1 MQKQTKDQ
9 KHYRKLKEDGQ
20 KDFRKVERDN
30 SAYPGIRITKKQIT
44 FRVSQEAANRLKVLA
59 DQAKVTQ
66 WEMVSRIILKGFP
79 GIVNAGWANHG
90 DLPTRRY
97 EWDWSLIYGTGAK
110 VKYKGSTGDKQ
121 LNMRI
126 TSTAWNKIH
135 CARTALGKSMSRLMQ
150 DLLLHYKPLTPE
162 QLAKQRQYQQQ
173 RAGANY
179 GVKAQSHQDPEYKP
193 KSDKFLDVGDRF
205 IHVKEI
211 PIEKWDPEEY
221 EEWVQLMLRKYER
234 QLAKAV
240 AEGKSDKAE
249 HLQRLVNQMRESILD

>member
-9 KHYRKLKEDGQ
+9 RHYRKLKEDGQ

-30 SAYPGIRITKKQIT
+30 SLYPGIRVTKKQIT
-44 FRVSQEAANRLKVLA
+44 FRVSQEAADRLKALA

-79 GIVNAGWANHG
+79 GIVEAGWANHG

-162 QLAKQRQYQQQ
+162 QLAKQREYQQQ
-173 RAGANY
+173 RAATNY
-179 GVKAQSHQDPEYKP
+179 GVEVQSQKDPDYKP
-193 KSDKFLDVGDRF
+193 KSNKFLDVGDRI

-211 PIEKWDPEEY
+211 PIENWDPEEY
-221 EEWVQLMLRKYER
+221 EEWEQLMLEKYER
-234 QLAKAV
+234 QLANAV
-240 AEGKSDKAE
+240 NEGNSDKAE
-249 HLQRLVNQMRESILD
+249 HLQQLVNQMRESILD

>member
-1 MQKQTKDQ
+1 MQKKTKDQ
-9 KHYRKLKEDGQ
+9 KYYRKLKEDGQ

-30 SAYPGIRITKKQIT
+30 STYPGIRVTKKQIT
-44 FRVSQEAANRLKVLA
+44 FRVSQEAADRLKALA
-59 DQAKVTQ
+59 DQAEVTQ

-79 GIVNAGWANHG
+79 GIVEAGWAKHS
-90 DLPTRRY
+90 DWPTRRY
-97 EWDWSLIYGTGAK
+97 EWDWSLIYGTDAK

-162 QLAKQRQYQQQ
+162 QLAKQREYQQQ
-173 RAGANY
+173 RAATNY
-179 GVKAQSHQDPEYKP
+179 GVGVQSPKDPDYKP
-193 KSDKFLDVGDRF
+193 KSNKFLDVGDRI

-211 PIEKWDPEEY
+211 PIETWDPEEY
-221 EEWVQLMLRKYER
+221 EEWEQLMLEKYEG
-234 QLAKAV
+234 QLARAV
-240 AEGKSDKAE
+240 EEGNSDKAD
-249 HLQRLVNQMRESILD
+249 HLQGLVKQMRESILD

>member
-9 KHYRKLKEDGQ
+9 KYYRKLKEDGQ

-30 SAYPGIRITKKQIT
+30 SPYPGIRVTKKQIT
-44 FRVSQEAANRLKVLA
+44 FRVSQEAADRLKALA
-59 DQAKVTQ
+59 DQAEVTQ

-79 GIVNAGWANHG
+79 GIVKEGWANQS
-90 DLPTRRY
+90 DFPTRRY

-135 CARTALGKSMSRLMQ
+135 CARTVLGKSMCRLMQ

-162 QLAKQRQYQQQ
+162 QLAKQRKYQQQ
-173 RAGANY
+173 RAGTHYGAEVQSQKDPNY
-179 GVKAQSHQDPEYKP
+179 KT
-193 KSDKFLDVGDRF
+193 KSNKFLHVGDRI

-211 PIEKWDPEEY
+211 PIENWDPEEY
-221 EEWVQLMLRKYER
+221 EEWEQLMLEKYER
-234 QLAKAV
+234 QLANAV
-240 AEGKSDKAE
+240 NEGNSDKAE

>member
-9 KHYRKLKEDGQ
+9 KYYRKLKEDGQ

-30 SAYPGIRITKKQIT
+30 SQYPGIRVTKKQIT
-44 FRVSQEAANRLKVLA
+44 FRVSQEAADRLKALA
-59 DQAKVTQ
+59 DQAKVPQ

-79 GIVNAGWANHG
+79 GIVNAGWANHD

-97 EWDWSLIYGTGAK
+97 EWDWSLIYGTGTK
-110 VKYKGSTGDKQ
+110 VKYKGSRGDKQ

-162 QLAKQRQYQQQ
+162 QLANQRQYQQQ
-173 RAGANY
+173 RAGTNY
-179 GVKAQSHQDPEYKP
+179 GVEVQSQKDPDYKP
-193 KSDKFLDVGDRF
+193 KSNKFWDVGDHI

-211 PIEKWDPEEY
+211 PIENWDPEEY
-221 EEWVQLMLRKYER
+221 EEWEQLMLQKYER
-234 QLAKAV
+234 QLGKAV
-240 AEGKSDKAE
+240 AEGNSDKAE
-249 HLQRLVNQMRESILD
+249 HVHRLVNQMRESILD

>member
-1 MQKQTKDQ
+1 
-9 KHYRKLKEDGQ
+9 
-20 KDFRKVERDN
+20 
-30 SAYPGIRITKKQIT
+30 
-44 FRVSQEAANRLKVLA
+44 
-59 DQAKVTQ
+59 
-66 WEMVSRIILKGFP
+66 MVSRMILKGFP
-79 GIVNAGWANHG
+79 GIVDAGWAKHS
-90 DLPTRRY
+90 DWPTRRY
-97 EWDWSLIYGTGAK
+97 EWDWSLIYGTDAK

-162 QLAKQRQYQQQ
+162 QLAKQREYQQQ
-173 RAGANY
+173 RAGTNF
-179 GVKAQSHQDPEYKP
+179 GVEVQSQKEPDYKT

-211 PIEKWDPEEY
+211 PIEKWEPEEY
-221 EEWVQLMLRKYER
+221 EEWEQLMLQKYER

-240 AEGKSDKAE
+240 AEENSDKVE
-249 HLQRLVNQMRESILD
+249 HIQRLVKQMRESILD

>member
-9 KHYRKLKEDGQ
+9 KYYRKLKEDGQ

-30 SAYPGIRITKKQIT
+30 SPYPGIRVTKKQIT
-44 FRVSQEAANRLKVLA
+44 FRVSQEAADRLKALA
-59 DQAKVTQ
+59 DQAEVTQ

-79 GIVNAGWANHG
+79 GIVEAGWANHG
-90 DLPTRRY
+90 DLSTRRY

-162 QLAKQRQYQQQ
+162 KLAKQRQYQQR
-173 RAGANY
+173 RAGTNH
-179 GVKAQSHQDPEYKP
+179 GIEVQSQKVPDYKQR
-193 KSDKFLDVGDRF
+193 SNKFLDVGDRI
-205 IHVKEI
+205 IHAAGI
-211 PIEKWDPEEY
+211 PIEHWDPEEY
-221 EEWVQLMLRKYER
+221 AEWEQLMLEKYER
-234 QLAKAV
+234 QLARAV
-240 AEGKSDKAE
+240 AEGNSDKAE
-249 HLQRLVNQMRESILD
+249 HLERLVNQMRESILD

>member
-30 SAYPGIRITKKQIT
+30 SPYPGIRVTKKQIT
-44 FRVSQEAANRLKVLA
+44 FRVSQEAADRLKALA
-59 DQAKVTQ
+59 DQAEVTQ

-79 GIVNAGWANHG
+79 GIVEEGWAKHS
-90 DLPTRRY
+90 DWPTRRY
-97 EWDWSLIYGTGAK
+97 EWDWSLIYGTDAK

-162 QLAKQRQYQQQ
+162 QLAKQRHYQQQ
-173 RAGANY
+173 RAGTNY
-179 GVKAQSHQDPEYKP
+179 GVEVQSQKDPDYKP
-193 KSDKFLDVGDRF
+193 KSNKFLDVGDRI

-211 PIEKWDPEEY
+211 PIENWDPEEY
-221 EEWVQLMLRKYER
+221 EEWEQLMLEKYER
-234 QLAKAV
+234 QLANAV
-240 AEGKSDKAE
+240 DEGNSDKAE

>member
-20 KDFRKVERDN
+20 KDFRRVQRDN
-30 SAYPGIRITKKQIT
+30 SSCPGIRVTKKQIT
-44 FRVSQEAANRLKVLA
+44 FRVSQEAADRLKVLA

-97 EWDWSLIYGTGAK
+97 EWDWSLIYGAGAK

-162 QLAKQRQYQQQ
+162 QLDKQRQYQQQ
-173 RAGANY
+173 RSGTNF
-179 GVKAQSHQDPEYKP
+179 GVEVQYQKEPDYKP
-193 KSDKFLDVGDRF
+193 KFNKFLDVGDRI

-221 EEWVQLMLRKYER
+221 EEWEQLMLQKYER

-240 AEGKSDKAE
+240 VEGNSEKAE

>member
-30 SAYPGIRITKKQIT
+30 SPYPGIRVTKKQIT
-44 FRVSQEAANRLKVLA
+44 FRVSHEAADRLKALA

-66 WEMVSRIILKGFP
+66 WEMVSRIILKGLP
-79 GIVNAGWANHG
+79 GIVEAGWANHS

-97 EWDWSLIYGTGAK
+97 EWDWSLIYGTGAT

-135 CARTALGKSMSRLMQ
+135 CARTALGMSMSRLMQ

-162 QLAKQRQYQQQ
+162 QLDKQRKYQQQ
-173 RAGANY
+173 RAGTNY
-179 GVKAQSHQDPEYKP
+179 GVEVQSQKPPNYKT
-193 KSDKFLDVGDRF
+193 KSNKFLDVGDRI

-211 PIEKWDPEEY
+211 PIENWDPEEY
-221 EEWVQLMLRKYER
+221 EEWEQLMLEKYER
-234 QLAKAV
+234 QLARAVEDGNSEKA
-240 AEGKSDKAE
+240 D
-249 HLQRLVNQMRESILD
+249 HLERLVNQMRESILD

>member
-9 KHYRKLKEDGQ
+9 KYYRKLKEDGQ
-20 KDFRKVERDN
+20 KDFRRVERDN
-30 SAYPGIRITKKQIT
+30 SSCPGIRVTKKQIT
-44 FRVSQEAANRLKVLA
+44 FRVSQEAANRLKALA
-59 DQAKVTQ
+59 DQAEVTQ

-79 GIVNAGWANHG
+79 GIVEEGWAKHS
-90 DLPTRRY
+90 DWPTRRY
-97 EWDWSLIYGTGAK
+97 EWDWSLIYGTDAK

-135 CARTALGKSMSRLMQ
+135 CARTALGNSMSRLMQ

-162 QLAKQRQYQQQ
+162 QLDKQRQYQQQ
-173 RAGANY
+173 RSGTNF
-179 GVKAQSHQDPEYKP
+179 GVEVQYQKEPDYKP
-193 KSDKFLDVGDRF
+193 KSNKFLDVGDRI
-205 IHVKEI
+205 IHVKAI

-221 EEWVQLMLRKYER
+221 EEWEQLMLQKYER

-240 AEGKSDKAE
+240 AEGNSDKAE

>member
-20 KDFRKVERDN
+20 KDFRKVEWDN
-30 SAYPGIRITKKQIT
+30 SPYPGIRVTKKQIT
-44 FRVSQEAANRLKVLA
+44 FRVSQEAADRLKALA
-59 DQAKVTQ
+59 DQAEVTQ

-79 GIVNAGWANHG
+79 GIVEAGWANHG

-126 TSTAWNKIH
+126 TSTAWKKIH

-162 QLAKQRQYQQQ
+162 QLAKQRRYQQQ
-173 RAGANY
+173 RAGTND
-179 GVKAQSHQDPEYKP
+179 GVEVQSQKDPNYKP
-193 KSDKFLDVGDRF
+193 KSNKFLDVGDRI
-205 IHVKEI
+205 IHVQEI
-211 PIEKWDPEEY
+211 PIENWDPEEY
-221 EEWVQLMLRKYER
+221 EEWEQLMLEKFER
-234 QLAKAV
+234 QLARAI
-240 AEGKSDKAE
+240 AEGNSDKAE
-249 HLQRLVNQMRESILD
+249 HLQRLVNQMRDSILD

>member
-30 SAYPGIRITKKQIT
+30 SPYPGIRVTKKQIT
-44 FRVSQEAANRLKVLA
+44 FRVSQEAADRLKALA
-59 DQAKVTQ
+59 DQAEVTQ

-79 GIVNAGWANHG
+79 GIVKEGWANQS

-97 EWDWSLIYGTGAK
+97 EWDWALIYGTGTK

-135 CARTALGKSMSRLMQ
+135 CARTALGMSMSRLMQ

-162 QLAKQRQYQQQ
+162 QLAKQRKYQQQ
-173 RAGANY
+173 RAGTHYGAEVQCQKDPNY
-179 GVKAQSHQDPEYKP
+179 KT
-193 KSDKFLDVGDRF
+193 KSNKFLHVGDRI

-211 PIEKWDPEEY
+211 PIENWDPEEY
-221 EEWVQLMLRKYER
+221 EEWEQLMLEKFER
-234 QLAKAV
+234 RLARAV
-240 AEGKSDKAE
+240 AVGNSDKAE

>member
-9 KHYRKLKEDGQ
+9 KYYRKLKEDGQ
-20 KDFRKVERDN
+20 NGFRKVERDN
-30 SAYPGIRITKKQIT
+30 SPYPGIRVTKKQIT
-44 FRVSQEAANRLKVLA
+44 FRVSQEAADRLKALA
-59 DQAKVTQ
+59 DQAKITQ

-79 GIVNAGWANHG
+79 GIVEAGWANHG

-135 CARTALGKSMSRLMQ
+135 CAKTALGKSMSRLMQ

-162 QLAKQRQYQQQ
+162 QLAKQRKYQQQ
-173 RAGANY
+173 RAGTNDGVEVQSQKDPNY
-179 GVKAQSHQDPEYKP
+179 KINSN
-193 KSDKFLDVGDRF
+193 KFLDVGDRI

-211 PIEKWDPEEY
+211 PIESWDPNEY
-221 EEWVQLMLRKYER
+221 EEWEQLMLEKYER
-234 QLAKAV
+234 QLARAI
-240 AEGKSDKAE
+240 ADGNPDKAE
-249 HLQRLVNQMRESILD
+249 HLQGQVNQMRESILD

>member
-1 MQKQTKDQ
+1 M
-9 KHYRKLKEDGQ
+9 
-20 KDFRKVERDN
+20 
-30 SAYPGIRITKKQIT
+30 
-44 FRVSQEAANRLKVLA
+44 SQAAADRLKVLA

-79 GIVNAGWANHG
+79 GIVEEGWAKHS
-90 DLPTRRY
+90 DWPTRRY
-97 EWDWSLIYGTGAK
+97 EWDWSLIYGTDAK

-135 CARTALGKSMSRLMQ
+135 CARTALGMSMSRLMQ

-162 QLAKQRQYQQQ
+162 QLAKQRKYQQQ
-173 RAGANY
+173 RAGTNY
-179 GVKAQSHQDPEYKP
+179 GVELPSHKDPNYKT
-193 KSDKFLDVGDRF
+193 KSSKFLDVGDRI

-211 PIEKWDPEEY
+211 SIENWDPEEY
-221 EEWVQLMLRKYER
+221 EEWEQLMLQKYER
-234 QLAKAV
+234 QLARAV
-240 AEGKSDKAE
+240 AEGNSDKAE

>member
-9 KHYRKLKEDGQ
+9 KYYQKLKEDGQ
-20 KDFRKVERDN
+20 KDFRKVVRDN
-30 SAYPGIRITKKQIT
+30 SPYPGIRVTKKQIT
-44 FRVSQEAANRLKVLA
+44 FRVSQEAADRLKALA
-59 DQAKVTQ
+59 DQAEVTQ
-66 WEMVSRIILKGFP
+66 WEMVSRMILKGFP
-79 GIVNAGWANHG
+79 GIVEEGWAKHS
-90 DLPTRRY
+90 DWPTRRY
-97 EWDWSLIYGTGAK
+97 EWDWSLIYGTDAK

-162 QLAKQRQYQQQ
+162 QLAKQRDYQQQ
-173 RAGANY
+173 RAATNY
-179 GVKAQSHQDPEYKP
+179 GVGVQSPMDPDYKP
-193 KSDKFLDVGDRF
+193 KSKKFLDVGDRI

-211 PIEKWDPEEY
+211 PIENWDPEEY
-221 EEWVQLMLRKYER
+221 EEWEQLMLEKYER
-234 QLAKAV
+234 QLANAV
-240 AEGKSDKAE
+240 NEGNSDKAE

>member
-9 KHYRKLKEDGQ
+9 KYYQKLKEDGQ
-20 KDFRKVERDN
+20 KDFRKVQRDN
-30 SAYPGIRITKKQIT
+30 SPYPGIRVTKKQIT
-44 FRVSQEAANRLKVLA
+44 FRVSQEAADRLKALA
-59 DQAKVTQ
+59 DQAEVTQ

-79 GIVNAGWANHG
+79 GIVEAGWANHS

-135 CARTALGKSMSRLMQ
+135 CARTALGMSMSRLMQ

-162 QLAKQRQYQQQ
+162 QLAKQRKYQQQ
-173 RAGANY
+173 RAGTNY
-179 GVKAQSHQDPEYKP
+179 GVEVQSQKPHNYKT
-193 KSDKFLDVGDRF
+193 KSNKFLDVGDRI

-211 PIEKWDPEEY
+211 PIESWDPEEY
-221 EEWVQLMLRKYER
+221 EEWEQLMLEKYEG
-234 QLAKAV
+234 QLARAV
-240 AEGKSDKAE
+240 EEGNSDKAD
-249 HLQRLVNQMRESILD
+249 HLQGLVNQMRESILD

>member
-9 KHYRKLKEDGQ
+9 KYYQKLKEDGQ

-30 SAYPGIRITKKQIT
+30 SPYPGIRVTKKQIT
-44 FRVSQEAANRLKVLA
+44 FRVSQEAADRLKALA
-59 DQAKVTQ
+59 DQAEVTQ

-79 GIVNAGWANHG
+79 GIVKEGWANQS

-97 EWDWSLIYGTGAK
+97 EWNWSLIYGTDAT

-135 CARTALGKSMSRLMQ
+135 CARTALGMSMSRLMQ

-162 QLAKQRQYQQQ
+162 QLAKQRKYQQQ
-173 RAGANY
+173 RAGIHY
-179 GVKAQSHQDPEYKP
+179 GAEVQSHKDLNYKT
-193 KSDKFLDVGDRF
+193 KSNKFLDVGDRI
-205 IHVKEI
+205 IHVK
-211 PIEKWDPEEY
+211 KS
-221 EEWVQLMLRKYER
+221 QLRTGTLRSTR
-234 QLAKAV
+234 N
-240 AEGKSDKAE
+240 GS
-249 HLQRLVNQMRESILD
+249 S

>member
-1 MQKQTKDQ
+1 MHKQTKDQ

-20 KDFRKVERDN
+20 KDFRKVEREN
-30 SAYPGIRITKKQIT
+30 SPYPGIRVTKKQIT
-44 FRVSQEAANRLKVLA
+44 FRVSQEAADRLKAMA

-79 GIVNAGWANHG
+79 GIVSAGWGNHS

-173 RAGANY
+173 RAGTNDA
-179 GVKAQSHQDPEYKP
+179 VEVQSQKDPDYKP
-193 KSDKFLDVGDRF
+193 KSKKFLDVGDRI
-205 IHVKEI
+205 IHVQEL
-211 PIEKWDPEEY
+211 PIENWDPEEY
-221 EEWVQLMLRKYER
+221 EEWEQLMLEKYEG
-234 QLAKAV
+234 QLARAV
-240 AEGKSDKAE
+240 AEGNSDKAE
-249 HLQRLVNQMRESILD
+249 HTQRLLNQMRESILD

>member
-9 KHYRKLKEDGQ
+9 KHYQKLKEDGQ
-20 KDFRKVERDN
+20 KDFRKVEREN
-30 SAYPGIRITKKQIT
+30 SPYPGIRVTKKQIT
-44 FRVSQEAANRLKVLA
+44 FRVSQEAADRLKAMA

-66 WEMVSRIILKGFP
+66 WDMVSRIILKGFP
-79 GIVNAGWANHG
+79 GIVEAGWANHG

-150 DLLLHYKPLTPE
+150 DLLLHYKPLAPE
-162 QLAKQRQYQQQ
+162 QLAKQREYQQQ
-173 RAGANY
+173 RAATNY
-179 GVKAQSHQDPEYKP
+179 GVGVQSPKDPDYKP
-193 KSDKFLDVGDRF
+193 KSNKFLDVGDRI

-211 PIEKWDPEEY
+211 PIENWDPEEY
-221 EEWVQLMLRKYER
+221 EEWEQLMLEKYER
-234 QLAKAV
+234 QLANAV
-240 AEGKSDKAE
+240 NEGNSDKAE